1 MLIALILVLRCL
13 LVLRGVLDFLCG
25 VWRAVSRMLRAA
37 PRRRKRCLE
46 SNSEEG
52 ARKTKQVRIT
62 ANFCAWVRSD
72 DNQSLLDCRVI
83 SKKTRPLAPTSSLL
97 YTIAQVNFTIT
108 NSENR
113 SFFRRILTNIINP
126 ETLIG

>member
-1 MLIALILVLRCL
+1 MLIALILVLRCS

-52 ARKTKQVRIT
+52 ARRTKQVRIP
-62 ANFCAWVRSD
+62 ANICAWVRSD

-83 SKKTRPLAPTSSLL
+83 SKKNKAAGTHF
-97 YTIAQVNFTIT
+97 FTAIHDRT
-108 NSENR
+108 NQFYN
-113 SFFRRILTNIINP
+113 NKQ
-126 ETLIG
+126 